1 MIVPL
6 LLFLLILKNDKKKNL
21 LNLNGFYF
29 FIFFTIIGFIF
40 WFNFSPVYRFGI
52 LYFLSLTLL
61 LTFFIYKKKSFSR
74 KIFINFLLIFLVFNF
89 SKNISRLTQ
98 EDKIFFGIK
107 KIDNEYIENKN
118 NYKNAIKIFMPDFEE
133 NKKKGNGWQGKLCW
147 DIEFLC
153 TKNKVSI
160 SKKNNYLIIEKSKN

>member
-1 MIVPL
+1 MH
-6 LLFLLILKNDKKKNL
+6 
-21 LNLNGFYF
+21 
-29 FIFFTIIGFIF
+29 FIFLSFYNNWFHF

-52 LYFLSLTLL
+52 VYFCLTLL
-61 LTFFIYKKKSFSR
+61 STFFIYKKNSFSR

-118 NYKNAIKIFMPDFEE
+118 NYKNAIKIFMPNFEK

-153 TKNKVSI
+153 TKNKVLI
-160 SKKNNYLIIEKSKN
+160 NKKITI

>member
-1 MIVPL
+1 M
-6 LLFLLILKNDKKKNL
+6 
-21 LNLNGFYF
+21 
-29 FIFFTIIGFIF
+29 
-40 WFNFSPVYRFGI
+40 
-52 LYFLSLTLL
+52 

-107 KIDNEYIENKN
+107 KIDNEYVENKN

-153 TKNKVSI
+153 TKNKVLI
-160 SKKNNYLIIEKSKN
+160 NKKNYYLIITKLKN